1 MVIRLQ
7 QQIVLLEEKIQ
18 ILDRERAS
26 VCHEIA
32 QLKSQLHQQNQIK
45 PPVASSLTHQS
56 SIQEKVA
63 LFRRLFKGREDIYP
77 RRFVNS
83 KTGKSGYSPVCE
95 HEWKPRVCEKPK
107 IKCGD
112 CLHRAFIPI
121 TDQVITNHLAGYD
134 NARGVSND
142 FVMGIYPL
150 MKDEHCWFLAIDF
163 DKASWQKDVHAFISA
178 CRENAIPYSTEISR
192 SGKGAHVWIF
202 FSEPVLAIEARK
214 LGSYLLTQ
222 AMDAHPELGF
232 ESYDRLFPNQDTLPK
247 GGFGNLIALPLQKK
261 PRNEGHSVFVNDD
274 FMVYADQWSYLSSV
288 QRLSPRKLHNLIER
302 AEQQNTI
309 LGVKLPLSEGDVEPW
324 EISPSRKIKE
334 TVIAD
339 PLPKS
344 VTIVVSNQM
353 FIDTNNLPT
362 VLQSK
367 IIRLAAFQNPQFYKH
382 QAMRLSTFN
391 TPRIISCAQYY
402 PNHIALPRGCQD
414 DLLNLLDDLKME
426 PIIEDKRFEGNKI
439 EDVQFQGKLTIEQ
452 EQVVGK
458 LLKHDIGTLSAT
470 TAFGK
475 TVIALNILAHRKVNT
490 LIVVHRRQLLDQW
503 LERIQ
508 MFLNLPTQVIG
519 KIIGGKNKATGII
532 DVALI
537 QSLSKN
543 QVVDDLVVN
552 YGQII
557 FDECHHL
564 SAVSFESVALA
575 CRAKYVLGLS
585 ATLTRKDGHHP
596 IVFMQCGPIR
606 HEVNA
611 KKQASKRPFDHF
623 VIQRHTDFEMPSP
636 VFSKHS
642 MTHIYQALVNDDLRN
657 QFILNDIK
665 KALFEKR
672 SLLVLTER
680 REHVLLLAE
689 KIQVFVKNIFV
700 MQGGMDAT
708 KRELLLSKLRAVSPN
723 EEVVIIATGRYLGEG
738 FDYARLD
745 TLFLV
750 MPISWKGTLAQ
761 YVGRLHRLYDKKTDV
776 RIYDYVDSKVP
787 MLERMSEKRRVGY
800 KHLGYSF
807 IEIDQ
812 NSLFNV
818 G

>member
-1 MVIRLQ
+1 MISIQ
-7 QQIVLLEEKIQ
+7 QQIAFLEEKVDC
-18 ILDRERAS
+18 LDRERDRL
-26 VCHEIA
+26 CHELA
-32 QLKSQLHQQNQIK
+32 QLKNQLQQQNQVK
-45 PPVASSLTHQS
+45 LSNASNLTYQS
-56 SIQEKVA
+56 STEEKVA
-63 LFRRLFKGREDIYP
+63 LFRRLFKGREDIYS
-77 RRFVNS
+77 RRFVNN

-95 HEWKPRVCEKPK
+95 NEWKPRICEKPK
-107 IKCGD
+107 MKCGD
-112 CLHRAFIPI
+112 CLHRAFLPI

-134 NARGVSND
+134 NTREYSND
-142 FVMGIYPL
+142 FVMGIYPM
-150 MKDEHCWFLAIDF
+150 MKDERCWFLAIDF
-163 DKASWQKDVHAFISA
+163 DKTSWRKDVYAFISA
-178 CRENAIPYSTEISR
+178 CRENIIPYSTEISR
-192 SGKGAHVWIF
+192 SGRGAHVWIF

-222 AMDAHPELGF
+222 AMDAHPELSF

-261 PRNEGHSVFVNDD
+261 PRNEGYSVFVNDD
-274 FMVYADQWSYLSSV
+274 FMVYTDQWAYLSSIE
-288 QRLSPRKLHNLIER
+288 RLSSQELNNLITK
-302 AEQQNTI
+302 AEKQNAI

-324 EISPSRKIKE
+324 QLPPSRKIKE
-334 TVIAD
+334 PIISD
-339 PLPKS
+339 QLPKS
-344 VTIVVSNQM
+344 VMIVVSNQI
-353 FIDTNNLPT
+353 FIDINNLPT

-367 IIRLAAFQNPQFYKH
+367 IIRLAAFQNPEFYKN

-402 PNHIALPRGCQD
+402 PKHIALPRGCQE
-414 DLLNLLDDLKME
+414 DLLNLLDDLKIE
-426 PIIEDKRFEGNKI
+426 PIIDDKRFEGNKI
-439 EDVQFQGKLTIEQ
+439 ENVKFQGKLTIEQ

-458 LLKHDIGTLSAT
+458 LLEHDIGTLSAT

-508 MFLNLPTQVIG
+508 MFLNLPTAMIG
-519 KIIGGKNKATGII
+519 KIVGGKNKATGII

-537 QSLSKN
+537 QSLSKK
-543 QVVDDLVVN
+543 QVVDDVVVN

-596 IVFMQCGPIR
+596 IIFMQCGPIR
-606 HEVNA
+606 YEVSA
-611 KKQASKRPFDHF
+611 KKQASERPFEHF
-623 VIQRHTDFEMPSP
+623 VIQRHTDFEMPPNVSP
-636 VFSKHS
+636 KLS
-642 MTHIYQALVNDDLRN
+642 MTHIYQALINDNLRN

-665 KALFEKR
+665 KALSEKR
-672 SLLVLTER
+672 SLLILTER

-689 KIQVFVKNIFV
+689 KIQVFVRNIFV
-700 MQGGMDAT
+700 MQGGMEAN
-708 KRELLLSKLRAVSPN
+708 KRELLVSELQAVPPN
-723 EEVVIIATGRYLGEG
+723 EAVVIIATGRYLGEG
-738 FDYARLD
+738 FDCARLD

-761 YVGRLHRLYDKKTDV
+761 YVGRLHRLYDAKTEV

-787 MLERMSEKRRVGY
+787 ILERMSEKRRVGY
-800 KHLGYSF
+800 KHLGYSL
-807 IEIDQ
+807 IENDQ
-812 NSLFNV
+812 NFLFSV

>member
-1 MVIRLQ
+1 VIRLQ

-77 RRFVNS
+77 RRFVNN

-274 FMVYADQWSYLSSV
+274 FMVYADQWSYLSSI
-288 QRLSPRKLHNLIER
+288 QRLSPRELHNLIEK

-309 LGVKLPLSEGDVEPW
+309 LGVKLPLSDGDVEPW

-339 PLPKS
+339 PLA
-344 VTIVVSNQM
+344 TQVSN
-353 FIDTNNLPT
+353 D
-362 VLQSK
+362 
-367 IIRLAAFQNPQFYKH
+367 
-382 QAMRLSTFN
+382 
-391 TPRIISCAQYY
+391 
-402 PNHIALPRGCQD
+402 
-414 DLLNLLDDLKME
+414 
-426 PIIEDKRFEGNKI
+426 
-439 EDVQFQGKLTIEQ
+439 
-452 EQVVGK
+452 
-458 LLKHDIGTLSAT
+458 
-470 TAFGK
+470 
-475 TVIALNILAHRKVNT
+475 
-490 LIVVHRRQLLDQW
+490 
-503 LERIQ
+503 
-508 MFLNLPTQVIG
+508 
-519 KIIGGKNKATGII
+519 
-532 DVALI
+532 
-537 QSLSKN
+537 
-543 QVVDDLVVN
+543 
-552 YGQII
+552 
-557 FDECHHL
+557 
-564 SAVSFESVALA
+564 
-575 CRAKYVLGLS
+575 CR
-585 ATLTRKDGHHP
+585 
-596 IVFMQCGPIR
+596 
-606 HEVNA
+606 
-611 KKQASKRPFDHF
+611 
-623 VIQRHTDFEMPSP
+623 
-636 VFSKHS
+636 
-642 MTHIYQALVNDDLRN
+642 
-657 QFILNDIK
+657 
-665 KALFEKR
+665 
-672 SLLVLTER
+672 
-680 REHVLLLAE
+680 
-689 KIQVFVKNIFV
+689 
-700 MQGGMDAT
+700 
-708 KRELLLSKLRAVSPN
+708 
-723 EEVVIIATGRYLGEG
+723 
-738 FDYARLD
+738 
-745 TLFLV
+745 
-750 MPISWKGTLAQ
+750 
-761 YVGRLHRLYDKKTDV
+761 
-776 RIYDYVDSKVP
+776 
-787 MLERMSEKRRVGY
+787 
-800 KHLGYSF
+800 
-807 IEIDQ
+807 
-812 NSLFNV
+812 
-818 G
+818 

>member
-1 MVIRLQ
+1 MINNVVISLQ

-32 QLKSQLHQQNQIK
+32 QLKSLLHQQNQIK

-112 CLHRAFIPI
+112 CLHRAFLPI

-134 NARGVSND
+134 IARGVSND

-150 MKDEHCWFLAIDF
+150 MKDERCWFLAIDF

-274 FMVYADQWSYLSSV
+274 FMVYADQWSYLSSI
-288 QRLSPRKLHNLIER
+288 QRLSPRELHNLIEK

-334 TVIAD
+334 SVIAD

-344 VTIVVSNQM
+344 VTIVVSNQI
-353 FIDTNNLPT
+353 FIDTKNLST

-414 DLLNLLDDLKME
+414 DLLKLLDDLKIE
-426 PIIEDKRFEGNKI
+426 NIIEDKRFEGNKI

-458 LLKHDIGTLSAT
+458 LLEYDIGTLSAT

-475 TVIALNILAHRKVNT
+475 TVIALN
-490 LIVVHRRQLLDQW
+490 
-503 LERIQ
+503 
-508 MFLNLPTQVIG
+508 M
-519 KIIGGKNKATGII
+519 
-532 DVALI
+532 
-537 QSLSKN
+537 S
-543 QVVDDLVVN
+543 
-552 YGQII
+552 
-557 FDECHHL
+557 
-564 SAVSFESVALA
+564 
-575 CRAKYVLGLS
+575 
-585 ATLTRKDGHHP
+585 
-596 IVFMQCGPIR
+596 
-606 HEVNA
+606 A
-611 KKQASKRPFDHF
+611 KKQASERPFDHF
-623 VIQRHTDFEMPSP
+623 VIQRHTDFEIPST
-636 VFSKHS
+636 VSSKHS

-672 SLLVLTER
+672 SLLILTER
-680 REHVLLLAE
+680 REHVLLLAN
-689 KIQVFVKNIFV
+689 KIQVFVKNVFV
-700 MQGGMDAT
+700 MQGGMDAK
-708 KRELLLSKLRAVSPN
+708 KRELLISELQAILPN

-761 YVGRLHRLYDKKTDV
+761 YVGRLHRLYDAKTDV

-787 MLERMSEKRRVGY
+787 MLERMSEKRRIGY

-807 IEIDQ
+807 IEADQ

>member
-32 QLKSQLHQQNQIK
+32 QLKSLLHQQNQIK

-112 CLHRAFIPI
+112 CLHRAFLPI

-134 NARGVSND
+134 IARGVSND

-150 MKDEHCWFLAIDF
+150 MKDERCWFLAIDF

-274 FMVYADQWSYLSSV
+274 FMVYADQWSYLSSI
-288 QRLSPRKLHNLIER
+288 QRLSLRELDNLIEK

-309 LGVKLPLSEGDVEPW
+309 LGVKLPISEGDVEPW

-344 VTIVVSNQM
+344 VTIVVSNQI

-402 PNHIALPRGCQD
+402 PKHIALPRGCQD

-475 TVIALNILAHRKVNT
+475 TVITLN
-490 LIVVHRRQLLDQW
+490 
-503 LERIQ
+503 
-508 MFLNLPTQVIG
+508 M
-519 KIIGGKNKATGII
+519 
-532 DVALI
+532 
-537 QSLSKN
+537 S
-543 QVVDDLVVN
+543 
-552 YGQII
+552 
-557 FDECHHL
+557 
-564 SAVSFESVALA
+564 
-575 CRAKYVLGLS
+575 
-585 ATLTRKDGHHP
+585 
-596 IVFMQCGPIR
+596 
-606 HEVNA
+606 A
-611 KKQASKRPFDHF
+611 KKQASERPFDHF
-623 VIQRHTDFEMPSP
+623 VIQRHTDFEIPST
-636 VFSKHS
+636 VSSKLS

-672 SLLVLTER
+672 SLLILTER
-680 REHVLLLAE
+680 REHVLLLANQ
-689 KIQVFVKNIFV
+689 IQVFVKNVFV
-700 MQGGMDAT
+700 MQGGMDAK
-708 KRELLLSKLRAVSPN
+708 KRELLISELQAILPN
-723 EEVVIIATGRYLGEG
+723 EEVVIISTGRYLGEG

-761 YVGRLHRLYDKKTDV
+761 YVGRLHRLYDAKTDV

-787 MLERMSEKRRVGY
+787 MLERMSEKRRIGY

-807 IEIDQ
+807 IEADQ
-812 NSLFNV
+812 NFLFNV